1 VHPEP
6 TRPEVRAEVSR
17 RGTEAA
23 VALARSHG
31 VEAGEPQVLNDL
43 FSLMVHLKPA
53 PVVARVV
60 TWASQLRAPAVDWL
74 RREIEV
80 TAFLAQQGA
89 PVVTPS
95 TELPPGP
102 HVHDGFAISFW
113 TYLRADPDRTPT
125 AAECSA
131 MLVDLHSSLRSYP
144 GELPAFGSTVID
156 LPGAVAAAQRAG
168 DVLSPAEADLVY
180 AAAERL
186 APFLA
191 DPGGRLQPIH
201 GDAHSGNLV
210 ATRDGLVW
218 IDFEDVCR
226 GPVEW
231 DLATVMDPAAVGTHH
246 RPDPERLAR
255 CTELRALQVVW
266 CLVALYPQFGDLEG
280 WDGGLRGML
289 GMLGGPGPEQP
300 DAQRDQGGRD
310 QHRAE
315 PGEPG
320 AG

>member
-1 VHPEP
+1 VD
-6 TRPEVRAEVSR
+6 
-17 RGTEAA
+17 
-23 VALARSHG
+23 
-31 VEAGEPQVLNDL
+31 AGEPQVLNDL

-53 PVVARVV
+53 PVVARVA
-60 TWASQLRAPAVDWL
+60 TWASQLRASVVDGL

-80 TAFLAQQGA
+80 TTFLAQQGA

-95 TELPPGP
+95 RELPSGP
-102 HVHDGFAISFW
+102 HSYDGFAISFW
-113 TYLRADPDRTPT
+113 TYLQADPDRTPT
-125 AAECSA
+125 AADCSA
-131 MLVDLHSSLRSYP
+131 MLVDLHSVLRSYA
-144 GELPAFGSTVID
+144 GELPALESAVID
-156 LPGAVAAAQRAG
+156 LPGTVAAARHAG
-168 DVLSPAEADLVY
+168 GVLSPAEADRVY

-191 DPGGRLQPIH
+191 DPGGQLQPIH

-218 IDFEDVCR
+218 IDFEDACH

-231 DLATVMDPAAVGTHH
+231 DLATVMDPAAVGAYH

-266 CLVALYPQFGDLEG
+266 CLLALYPEFGDVEG

-289 GMLGGPGPEQP
+289 GMLGDLP
-300 DAQRDQGGRD
+300 
-310 QHRAE
+310 
-315 PGEPG
+315 
-320 AG
+320 